1 MTLTATLDQW
11 EQEIAGET
19 VLRPSLVQNR
29 LLEVHDHVEGATRAT
44 VETWLGG
51 SVDRSMY
58 SFDEVSEMIAALR
71 ADAEPMPVP

>member
-19 VLRPSLVQNR
+19 MLRPSLVQNR
-29 LLEVHDHVEGATRAT
+29 LLEVHDHVEGVTRAT
-44 VETWLGG
+44 VEAWLGG

-58 SFDEVSEMIAALR
+58 GVDEVSEMIATLR
-71 ADAEPMPVP
+71 AEAEPMPVS